1 MKESLLLP
9 ILRSQTQGDLL
20 ALLFLN
26 PEKEITISDAAR
38 TIGVSIPGLHHEAV
52 RLIEAGFVR
61 QRREGRN
68 RLIRAETNSR
78 IAPALID
85 LLALTYGPL
94 PVLERELAGLK
105 GVTAAYIYG
114 SWAARYR
121 GKPGAIPNDIDLL
134 VIGTVSLDS
143 LDHVSDR
150 AEKVLGRE
158 VNIRRISAKEWSQC
172 SPFIATIKKNPFAVQ
187 WNKHTG
193 C

>member
-26 PEKEITISDAAR
+26 PEKEITISEAAR

-52 RLIEAGFVR
+52 RLIQTGFIR
-61 QRREGRN
+61 ERREGRN
-68 RLIRAETNSR
+68 RLIRAEVNSR
-78 IAPALID
+78 IAPALTD
-85 LLALTYGPL
+85 LLAITYGPL

-158 VNIRRISAKEWSQC
+158 VNIRRISAKEWSQG
-172 SPFIATIKKNPFAVQ
+172 SPFITTIKKNPHVIL
-187 WNKHTG
+187 NL
-193 C
+193 